1 MNELKTNGV
10 LVLDIDGNKV
20 ELTEED
26 LLIETAQTEG
36 YVTESKARLQLF
48 WIPT

>member
-1 MNELKTNGV
+1 MNELRTNGV
-10 LVLDIDGNKV
+10 LKLDINGNDV

-36 YVTESKARLQLF
+36 YVSESD
-48 WIPT
+48 T